1 MSKAKYMSQRV
12 DSAMSVVVWM
22 ERLTAHIFAI
32 TSNEKQFPK
41 SLRFTLSERMRNTA
55 LKANENLYNAAY
67 IRPTKKKDYK
77 RIQKFQ
83 RKTRKNMIALKSLIT
98 IATDI
103 AKLRNVEYLASL
115 YDDTVDAYNHWIK
128 STQRAYNKFKRE
140 QAMSP
145 EEKEMYAKQK
155 REQYL
160 SWKARTM
167 RHDED
172 GFVVLVPRKNN
183 KETSENVTA

>member
-1 MSKAKYMSQRV
+1 
-12 DSAMSVVVWM
+12 
-22 ERLTAHIFAI
+22 
-32 TSNEKQFPK
+32 
-41 SLRFTLSERMRNTA
+41 
-55 LKANENLYNAAY
+55 
-67 IRPTKKKDYK
+67 
-77 RIQKFQ
+77 
-83 RKTRKNMIALKSLIT
+83 MIALKSLIT

-183 KETSENVTA
+183 KETSENVTT

>member
-12 DSAMSVVVWM
+12 DSAMSVIVWM
-22 ERLTAHIFAI
+22 ERLTAHVFAI

-41 SLRFTLSERMRNTA
+41 SLRFTLSE
-55 LKANENLYNAAY
+55 E
-67 IRPTKKKDYK
+67 
-77 RIQKFQ
+77 
-83 RKTRKNMIALKSLIT
+83 
-98 IATDI
+98 
-103 AKLRNVEYLASL
+103 
-115 YDDTVDAYNHWIK
+115 
-128 STQRAYNKFKRE
+128 
-140 QAMSP
+140 AMSP
-145 EEKEMYAKQK
+145 EEKEIYAKQK

-183 KETSENVTA
+183 KETTEKTAA

>member
-22 ERLTAHIFAI
+22 ERLTAHIFSI

-183 KETSENVTA
+183 KEASENVTT

>member
-22 ERLTAHIFAI
+22 ERLTAHIFSI

>member
-12 DSAMSVVVWM
+12 DSAMSVIVWM
-22 ERLTAHIFAI
+22 ERLTAHVFAI

-41 SLRFTLSERMRNTA
+41 SLRFTLSEEMRNTA
-55 LKANENLYNAAY
+55 LKANEHLYNAAY

-83 RKTRKNMIALKSLIT
+83 RKARKKMIALKSLIT

-145 EEKEMYAKQK
+145 EEKETYAKQK

-167 RHDED
+167 RHDDD
-172 GFVVLVPRKNN
+172 GFAVLVPRKNN
-183 KETSENVTA
+183 KESSDHSA

>member
-22 ERLTAHIFAI
+22 ERLTAHIFSI

-55 LKANENLYNAAY
+55 LKANENLYNATY

-183 KETSENVTA
+183 KEASENVTT

>member
-115 YDDTVDAYNHWIK
+115 YDDTVDAYDHWIK

>member
-167 RHDED
+167 RDRKS
-172 GFVVLVPRKNN
+172 VV
-183 KETSENVTA
+183 